1 MEAGDRAEMKFRPN
15 GTFRKKS
22 FFLIFICLL
31 SFLRS
36 TVPFAASQQTGGI
49 PAADKIEEALV
60 ILLNAERERH
70 TLRPVSVSPEL
81 VGLARRH
88 SEDMAGLGILTHSS
102 GRGTSLSE
110 RLDGAKILFRA
121 NGENVALSESYVP
134 ELIHASFMKSPG
146 HRENILN
153 ADFNEV
159 GIGVF
164 LALDGKYFV
173 TVDFIQSIAPRGEDA
188 VREYLLGRANDV
200 REENGLP
207 PLTLVEEANDLATTY
222 SRCRAAGRKLKAVPP
237 GLGSSRILFMDGPD
251 LAEIGKVFE
260 DGVPASCSQAG
271 IGVWFGR
278 TAEYPG
284 GAYYVCAV
292 CLLGGRFEG
301 LGPAER
307 VKIVLGAANELR
319 LRKKLEPL
327 VLDSRLSKAAEGFAS
342 RRRPA
347 DVPLGA
353 YAGLYET
360 QDLGSVPDAVRKKI
374 EDGFYGRIG
383 LAVFFGEKGIRSSF
397 LVAFILDE

>member
-1 MEAGDRAEMKFRPN
+1 MRFHPGPAFG
-15 GTFRKKS
+15 KKAV
-22 FFLIFICLL
+22 LIVSVFLL
-31 SFLRS
+31 SLLTS
-36 TVPFAASQQTGGI
+36 AVPLAESQETRKI
-49 PAADKIEEALV
+49 PMVDTIEEALV
-60 ILLNAERERH
+60 VLLNAEREKYD
-70 TLRPVSVSPEL
+70 LPPVSVSPEL
-81 VGLARRH
+81 VRLARRH
-88 SEDMAGLGILTHSS
+88 SKDMAGLGILTHSS
-102 GRGTSLSE
+102 DRGTTLSD
-110 RLDGAKILFRA
+110 RLDRAKVLFRA
-121 NGENVALSESYVP
+121 NGENVALSETYVP
-134 ELIHASFMKSPG
+134 ELIHASFMKSPE
-146 HRENILN
+146 HRDNILK

-164 LALDGKYFV
+164 LASDGEYFV

-207 PLTLVEEANDLATTY
+207 LLALLEEANDLANTY
-222 SRCRAAGRKLKAVPP
+222 SRSRAAGRKLKAVPP

-251 LAEIGKVFE
+251 LAEIGHVFE

-292 CLLGGRFEG
+292 CLLGGGFEG

-307 VKIVLGAANELR
+307 VKVVLGAANELR

-327 VLDSRLSKAAEGFAS
+327 VLDSRLSKSAEGFAG

-347 DVPLGA
+347 GVPLGA
-353 YAGLYET
+353 YAGIYET
-360 QDLGSVPDAVRKKI
+360 QDLNSVPAAVRKKI
-374 EDGFYGRIG
+374 EDDYYGRIG
-383 LAVFFGEKGIRSSF
+383 LAVLLGDKGIRKSY
-397 LVAFILDE
+397 LVAFILNE